1 MLMSR
6 IEVEPKYR
14 CDRCGVGFAASNHH
28 GWLVIREGFGD
39 VRGQGH
45 AGCVMDLCDSCLR
58 EVRKAANR
66 QTEIEY

>member
-39 VRGQGH
+39 VKADGH
-45 AGCVMDLCDSCLR
+45 AACVMDLCDSCLR
-58 EVRKAANR
+58 EVRKCASR